1 MGLFHKLKSGASNFF
16 KKAGGS
22 ADNLFRKAS
31 NTVGDAANIV
41 GKELTRDGKVVAGG
55 LKQTGNFLE
64 KNSATLATVGA
75 GLAVAS
81 GVGAELAPAILAAG
95 ASGQALGGR
104 VKKAGQSVQQF
115 TQNAN
120 NTLSTKSDALTN
132 TINQARVSVANKTAN
147 AVNTMDNLQ
156 PSNNLAQIHSDLATA

>member
-16 KKAGGS
+16 KKAGGT

-41 GKELTRDGKVVAGG
+41 GKEIVRDGKVVGGG
-55 LKQTGNFLE
+55 LNQAGNFLE

-95 ASGQALGGR
+95 ASGQALGQRARQAGSS
-104 VKKAGQSVQQF
+104 VKQF
-115 TQNAN
+115 SQNAN
-120 NTLSTKSDALTN
+120 STLQTKSNALQN
-132 TINQARVSVANKTAN
+132 TINNARQDVATRTSN

-156 PSNNLAQIHSDLATA
+156 PSNNLAQIHADLATA